1 MGLIAPVEQA
11 CGVALVFGAEGLLS
25 AAFGVLAPESF
36 PVSEESEFWHH
47 NRFGYKAWDH
57 CPQLR

>member
-1 MGLIAPVEQA
+1 MWRRP
-11 CGVALVFGAEGLLS
+11 CFGAEGLLS

-36 PVSEESEFWHH
+36 PASEESEFWHH

>member
-36 PVSEESEFWHH
+36 PASEASEFWHH
-47 NRFGYKAWDH
+47 NRLGYKA
-57 CPQLR
+57 